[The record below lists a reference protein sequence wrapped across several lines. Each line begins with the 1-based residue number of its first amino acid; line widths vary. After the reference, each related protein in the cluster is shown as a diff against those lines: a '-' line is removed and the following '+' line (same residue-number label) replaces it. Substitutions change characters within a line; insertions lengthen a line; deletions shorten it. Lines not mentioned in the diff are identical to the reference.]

1 VMVYFLVQ
9 ITHAKLLGIAGHY
22 ITDCSFL
29 LV

>member
-1 VMVYFLVQ
+1 LVQ